1 MHVLFVDAQVIN
13 PIPAVLIIITTLSQ
27 SHLAARSGRVAA
39 RRERLANWRVV
50 GFAELL
56 NASATYGQPGKLG
69 DNVTR
74 MPEPEEDIVAGESV
88 AHGCLLLYN
97 TLEERSGT
105 LRCMH
110 R

>member
-1 MHVLFVDAQVIN
+1 M
-13 PIPAVLIIITTLSQ
+13 
-27 SHLAARSGRVAA
+27 
-39 RRERLANWRVV
+39 
-50 GFAELL
+50 L
-56 NASATYGQPGKLG
+56 NATTSEYRGATETCIERKSEWERAGKQGEGKGWEETYGLPGKLG
-69 DNVTR
+69 DDVTR

-105 LRCMH
+105 SRCMH